1 MTVEINYQGI
11 PLICEGTY
19 YEGEKQTGDY
29 PGSPHEFDFENVY
42 VLDSQINIFDLL
54 DLETLKELTL
64 NKIS

>member
-1 MTVEINYQGI
+1 MTIEINYQGI
-11 PLICEGTY
+11 LLICEGTY
-19 YEGEKQTGDY
+19 YEGEKQTRDY

-42 VLDSQINIFDLL
+42 VSDSQINIFDLL